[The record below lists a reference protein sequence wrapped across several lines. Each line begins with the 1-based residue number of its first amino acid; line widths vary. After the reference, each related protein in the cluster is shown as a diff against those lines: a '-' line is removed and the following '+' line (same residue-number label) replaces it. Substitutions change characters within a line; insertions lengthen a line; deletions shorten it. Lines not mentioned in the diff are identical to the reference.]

1 MKKFAETPFLPT
13 EVEIE
18 AISANEAKITAY
30 PFEDGFAIT
39 LAHPL
44 RRLLL
49 SSSVGYAPI
58 AVKIEVSVVNAIAGK
73 PFRSFTNR
81 PTNSAARC

>member
-39 LAHPL
+39 LAHP
-44 RRLLL
+44 
-49 SSSVGYAPI
+49 
-58 AVKIEVSVVNAIAGK
+58 VKKITFKFICWLC
-73 PFRSFTNR
+73 TN
-81 PTNSAARC
+81 CC

>member
-39 LAHPL
+39 LARPL
-44 RRLLL
+44 KEY
-49 SSSVGYAPI
+49 ST
-58 AVKIEVSVVNAIAGK
+58 E
-73 PFRSFTNR
+73 T
-81 PTNSAARC
+81 